1 LAVAAARLSP
11 PSPTRTNGTYTLSFT
26 PTASGKSVVS
36 VKFEGKEI
44 KGSPFT
50 SDVFDSNLFD
60 PARILYD
67 AKVHGY
73 SASTF
78 HQKCDQF
85 NGTVTLVTLKNGAK
99 FGGYNPDNWTGNGS
113 VFKNAP
119 TAFLFS
125 LTDGKGSAPQKFA
138 LKPGCEVNAIYCH
151 PGYGPLFG
159 AGLLFLFDDFSFVAE
174 LNLIIDRSRSYSSV
188 GLSSILQL
196 HTRILHPS
204 QQHHSRWITY
214 QLGF

>member
-1 LAVAAARLSP
+1 
-11 PSPTRTNGTYTLSFT
+11 
-26 PTASGKSVVS
+26 VVS

-50 SDVFDSNLFD
+50 QDVLASVDFFG
-60 PARILYD
+60 AGKRFEVLYD

-73 SASTF
+73 SNATF

-99 FGGYNPDNWTGNGS
+99 FGGYNPDNWTGGGS
-113 VFKNAP
+113 YKNAP

-125 LTDGKGSAPQKFA
+125 LTDGKGSAPQSMPSNKDR
-138 LKPGCEVNAIYCH
+138 KEVRFMAVQVMD
-151 PGYGPLFG
+151 PLLEEVCFV
-159 AGLLFLFDDFSFVAE
+159 LFDDFSFVAE

-188 GLSSILQL
+188 GLSSI
-196 HTRILHPS
+196 
-204 QQHHSRWITY
+204 
-214 QLGF
+214 